1 MRKSL
6 FFIVSCGIAAFFASG
21 TAAFAQAS
29 RDDKPAEASL
39 FSSAVDRAGDLVIG
53 ALTHLGIRYKYGGN
67 TPESGFDCS
76 GFVRHVY
83 QNTVGLLL
91 PRSAADMAAKG
102 SEVDKSELKPGDLVF
117 FNTLKRTFSHV
128 GIYIG
133 EGKFV
138 HAPSSGGQVR
148 VESMSLPYWQTRFNG
163 ARRMDAALVSTTP
176 EKQYVS
182 TGSAQTLEAKA
193 SRVSIPAPT
202 SLSSPADP
210 LAAMLTDLRNANA
223 ASNAATGSPP
233 GAR

>member
-6 FFIVSCGIAAFFASG
+6 FSIAIAWFLAANCCGQLAL
-21 TAAFAQAS
+21 AQQS
-29 RDDKPAEASL
+29 RDEKLAEPSFIGA
-39 FSSAVDRAGDLVIG
+39 AVDRAGDLVMG
-53 ALTHLGIRYKYGGN
+53 ALAQLGIRYKYGGN

-102 SEVDKSELKPGDLVF
+102 SEVEKSELKPGDLVF

-138 HAPSSGGQVR
+138 HAPSTGGQVR
-148 VESMSLPYWQTRFNG
+148 VESLSVPYWQTRFNG

-176 EKQYVS
+176 ERQS
-182 TGSAQTLEAKA
+182 DRHSAVAA
-193 SRVSIPAPT
+193 VRVSAPAKPST
-202 SLSSPADP
+202 QAQPADP
-210 LAAMLTDLRNANA
+210 LAAMLSELRNAA
-223 ASNAATGSPP
+223 ANNPPPATDSPP
-233 GAR
+233 GARQ